1 MAKIVGTTN
10 SDNIVGSDEN
20 DRIWGLTGND
30 FIDGGRGSD
39 ILDGGAGDDVLTTTG
54 GDASGFDELTGGAGD
69 DRLVFNFVGGAAR
82 GGEGIDTL
90 VADLSNQQD
99 AVVFSAAQ
107 GHAYWGDPT
116 VSDNHLYFTDVERL
130 NLQTGAGNDVID
142 ASGFAFA
149 NIHAGAG
156 NDKIVAGAGNDQIS
170 GGAGHDHIWGGGGAD
185 EIRGGS
191 GNDIIDGGNGDDN
204 ISGDEGNDTLLGG
217 RGNDTLNGG
226 DGDDTLNGGDGNDIL
241 YGGPGTDT
249 LIGGAGNDTFISYNA
264 DSDIMIG
271 GDGNDSFS
279 AGVQDSYYAGYWFQ
293 MSGGAGD
300 DTFSI
305 YSDGN
310 LGSIDGGERT
320 DTLSVNFDDVARGF
334 TFDAASYTTIEKF
347 NLDVRSATMG
357 AQIFGGD
364 GDDRIT
370 SSETFREG
378 FSGNDTYDGRGGNDY
393 IYGASG
399 SDNLLGGDGDDELNG
414 GEGSDRLLGGA
425 GSDILTGGSG
435 ADTFIWDDESVQS
448 GGLDRV
454 TDFNV
459 DGGDVLLF
467 RGVDTITNFD
477 SFVAASVDTSEGVFV
492 SIDGSA
498 NGIIIENVTLAELS
512 ENDVTFA

>member
-1 MAKIVGTTN
+1 
-10 SDNIVGSDEN
+10 
-20 DRIWGLTGND
+20 
-30 FIDGGRGSD
+30 
-39 ILDGGAGDDVLTTTG
+39 
-54 GDASGFDELTGGAGD
+54 
-69 DRLVFNFVGGAAR
+69 
-82 GGEGIDTL
+82 
-90 VADLSNQQD
+90 
-99 AVVFSAAQ
+99 
-107 GHAYWGDPT
+107 
-116 VSDNHLYFTDVERL
+116 
-130 NLQTGAGNDVID
+130 
-142 ASGFAFA
+142 
-149 NIHAGAG
+149 
-156 NDKIVAGAGNDQIS
+156 
-170 GGAGHDHIWGGGGAD
+170 
-185 EIRGGS
+185 
-191 GNDIIDGGNGDDN
+191 
-204 ISGDEGNDTLLGG
+204 
-217 RGNDTLNGG
+217 
-226 DGDDTLNGGDGNDIL
+226 
-241 YGGPGTDT
+241 
-249 LIGGAGNDTFISYNA
+249 
-264 DSDIMIG
+264 
-271 GDGNDSFS
+271 
-279 AGVQDSYYAGYWFQ
+279 

-310 LGSIDGGERT
+310 LGSIDGGEGT

-347 NLDVRSATMG
+347 NLDVRSATTG